1 MTKLRKS
8 PHYCGLRGRMSS
20 RPIEMPIA
28 EPPSLR
34 ARIASVHPPAAMKLT
49 VENLGRIRSAELDI
63 RPLTVFAGENGTNKT
78 WTAYCLYTLLE
89 KLSFGKRWIEGEMQ
103 LDPALESRI
112 GEKAA
117 ALWSSVDR
125 AAPRF
130 ESRHEIRRRDLLQ
143 LGEHSTL
150 TFSVSSPVIQRA
162 VAAPVSEGSA
172 ARIEL
177 PLKDFS
183 SVPVFTLQLAI
194 TESSCLTEYFG
205 ESEDIESPLS
215 SILRGVMGPGLQNIE
230 RALTELS
237 LARFRNVTCLPA
249 ERKLLAQIYPL
260 VSADVK
266 LATRLPKPLFDFAM
280 MMSGGSWSDSPL
292 GNHPE
297 ARLWEARLSHVAGG
311 TYVRDSDSATGLL
324 FRPRGGAAMPLQGS
338 SSFVKSIAGLAVYLR
353 ASGPGGVLFIDE
365 PEMNAHPRAQ
375 AALLELLATLV
386 NQGNQVV
393 LTTHSPYFV
402 DHLTNLIEGSTLSPE
417 GQDEI
422 AKKLYLKDKSAFLQP
437 ADVAVHV
444 FEETGSEVT
453 VRSAFD
459 RESRSIDWTTFSAV
473 SDDVSNLLSEIL
485 AMKRGAEG

>member
-1 MTKLRKS
+1 
-8 PHYCGLRGRMSS
+8 
-20 RPIEMPIA
+20 
-28 EPPSLR
+28 
-34 ARIASVHPPAAMKLT
+34 MKLT

-89 KLSFGKRWIEGEMQ
+89 KLSFGKRWIEGEML

-112 GEKAA
+112 HELAT
-117 ALWSSVDR
+117 ALWASVDR

-143 LGEHSTL
+143 IGERPTLG
-150 TFSVSSPVIQRA
+150 FSVSSSVIQRA
-162 VAAPVSEGSA
+162 VAAPVSQDTS

-177 PLKDFS
+177 TPNDFA
-183 SVPVFTLQLAI
+183 SVPGLLLQLAI

-205 ESEDIESPLS
+205 ETGDIESPLS
-215 SILRGVMGPGLQNIE
+215 PIFRGVMGPGLHNVE
-230 RALTELS
+230 RAITELS
-237 LARFRNVTCLPA
+237 LARFRSVTCLPA
-249 ERKLLAQIYPL
+249 ERKMLAQIYPL
-260 VSADVK
+260 VAADAK

-280 MMSGGSWSDSPL
+280 MMSSGSWSDSPL
-292 GNHPE
+292 RDHPE
-297 ARLWEARLSHVAGG
+297 ARSWEARLSHVAGG
-311 TYVRDSDSATGLL
+311 SYVRDSDSATGLL
-324 FRPRGGAAMPLQGS
+324 FRPQGGASMPLQGS
-338 SSFVKSIAGLAVYLR
+338 SSFVKSIAGLAVSLR
-353 ASGPGGVLFIDE
+353 TSGPGGVLFIDE

-422 AKKLYLKDKSAFLQP
+422 AKKLYLKDQAAFLKP
-437 ADVAVHV
+437 EHVAVHV

-459 RESRSIDWTTFSAV
+459 RESRSIDWTTFSDV

-485 AMKRGAEG
+485 AMKRGAEQ